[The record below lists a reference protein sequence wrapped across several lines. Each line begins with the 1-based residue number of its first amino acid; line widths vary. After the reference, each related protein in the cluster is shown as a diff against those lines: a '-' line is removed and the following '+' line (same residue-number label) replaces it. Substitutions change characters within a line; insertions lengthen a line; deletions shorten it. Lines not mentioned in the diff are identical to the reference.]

1 MTRGP
6 DPDDE
11 LLRLI
16 AKQRKVYD
24 RIGLVYCPIIKCKK
38 KVRFNIKGFRHLHID
53 GQEKYRTKDIAT
65 ERLELLQYAV
75 GVVEH
80 CRILNTDSYKAPDTG
95 SGKDETYYNLYARV
109 GPRQIRVMV
118 TIRVI
123 GGGDP
128 HFYGIRRD

>member
-6 DPDDE
+6 NPDDE

-16 AKQRKVYD
+16 AKQRKIYD
-24 RIGLVYCPIIKCKK
+24 RIGMVHCPILKK
-38 KVRFNIKGFRHLHID
+38 KVRFNIAGFRHLHVD
-53 GQEKYRTKDIAT
+53 GKGKYRTKSIAT
-65 ERLELLQYAV
+65 SRLELLQFAI

-80 CRILNTDSYKAPDTG
+80 CKMLKTDEYNAPDTA
-95 SGKDETYYNLYARV
+95 SGKKEVYYNLYAKV
-109 GPRQIRVMV
+109 GPRRVNVMV
-118 TIRVI
+118 TIRQI